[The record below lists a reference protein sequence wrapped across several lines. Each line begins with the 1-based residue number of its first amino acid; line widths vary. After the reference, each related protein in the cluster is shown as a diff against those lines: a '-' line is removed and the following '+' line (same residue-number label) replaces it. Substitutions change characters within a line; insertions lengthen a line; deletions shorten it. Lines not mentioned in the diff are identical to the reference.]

1 MKSDSSTPIT
11 FDQTLSGKYPE
22 NIHSGERTD
31 GRTEYER
38 TRFATQRI
46 TLLSVEGICQR
57 LITFVF
63 RL

>member
-1 MKSDSSTPIT
+1 MDLDSPTPIT

-31 GRTEYER
+31 GRTDGRTEYER

-46 TLLSVEGICQR
+46 TLLSVEGI
-57 LITFVF
+57 
-63 RL
+63 